1 MCDGHKYYINKKRIS
16 MSSYKCYTGLIFN
29 GCIIFENPIQWCDKK
44 FYGLLFSTKELENNG
59 IEPFLRKN
67 IDYIAYL
74 NIMSEK
80 IKNGCQ
86 MSNENYWIDADGNQH
101 SYNDQDFI
109 DEKNRLK
116 PQITFKLIQFRRFVN
131 YKASD
136 IHAHSIIQ
144 HKSLINQIMDNLSN
158 IITRTKIET
167 DGDEIYI
174 YHE

>member
-1 MCDGHKYYINKKRIS
+1 

-29 GCIIFENPIQWCDKK
+29 GCIIFDQPIKWCDKK

-59 IEPFLRKN
+59 IEPFLRKT
-67 IDYIAYL
+67 IQYISHL
-74 NIMSEK
+74 RIMSEK

-86 MSNENYWIDADGNQH
+86 MCDENYWIDADGNQH

-109 DEKNRLK
+109 NERNRLI

-144 HKSLINQIMDNLSN
+144 HKSLINQIMDNLAN